1 MNAGPIFIVG
11 APRSGTTLLRQMLSR
26 HPRIAI
32 CGETH
37 FLTTVYNERTRRVFG
52 DLRDEANRQRLIDAY
67 LATRRAQRGI
77 RMDFSRLKE
86 RLLRDGDSLQSLF
99 AAILKAYA
107 ESQGKQRWGE
117 KTPQHARFTE
127 LLFEWYPDA
136 LLLHVVRDPRDVVA
150 SLLRR
155 PAAANSAVLNARA
168 WLRLNLAARRSQAR
182 PGYLEVRYEALT
194 AEPEEQLRKI
204 CRCAGEEYSS
214 SMLSPE
220 QQELE
225 RSSAMDRFRTP
236 LSTDRLGT
244 WRQDLSPI
252 EAAQIESTLGGQ
264 METFGYSRQMPP
276 ASALTR
282 WRGASFAAFD
292 TARMAFQKLPALWY
306 YYTAPTD
313 LASYERWRFP
323 PGEKPHAPQ
332 IERSIGA

>member
-37 FLTTVYNERTRRVFG
+37 FLTTVYDERTRRVFG
-52 DLRDEANRQRLIDAY
+52 DLRQEANRRRLIDAY

-77 RMDFSRLKE
+77 RMDFSQ
-86 RLLRDGDSLQSLF
+86 LRESLVREGDSWQSLF
-99 AAILKAYA
+99 AAILRAYA

-127 LLFEWYPDA
+127 VLFEWYPDA
-136 LLLHVVRDPRDVVA
+136 VLLHLVRDPRDVVA

-155 PAAANSAVLNARA
+155 PAASNSVVLNARA
-168 WLRLNLAARRSQAR
+168 WLRLNLAARRSQGR
-182 PGYLEVRYEALT
+182 PGYLEVRYEALA

-204 CRCAGEEYSS
+204 CRFAGEEFSPS
-214 SMLSPE
+214 VLSPE
-220 QQELE
+220 QREVE

-244 WRQDLSPI
+244 WRQDLRAI
-252 EAAQIESTLGGQ
+252 EAAQIEWTLGSQ
-264 METFGYSRQMPP
+264 MEAFGYSREMPP
-276 ASALTR
+276 ASTLTR

-306 YYTAPTD
+306 YYASPAD

-323 PGEKPHAPQ
+323 PGEKAQAPQ
-332 IERSIGA
+332 MERSIGA